1 MKIIVPQQVTPAKLT
16 SSNVSE
22 TDAPA
27 WSSVTNYHP
36 PDHVIYDHRVYECLL
51 NNTNLLP
58 TAGVLTDPPHW
69 LDLGATNRYKMF
81 DQVISTQTARTG
93 TIEVGIDP
101 GTFVNAVAFFG
112 LAGTEI
118 SVSMTDPVEG
128 LVYDET
134 RSLLDNTLIDSW
146 YSYFF
151 EEIVYRSD
159 MVFADLPNY
168 MDGTLSITIDAGL
181 SQAKC
186 GEVVMGRQKK
196 IGVANFGTGVSI
208 QDYSR
213 KDRDAFGN
221 TIITPRAFSKRADY
235 DVTVETKYAAA
246 VQKTLADLRTTPTVY
261 VGDPN
266 RPETVVY
273 GFFKSFTIVLSNPSI
288 SECSIDVE
296 GLV

>member
-1 MKIIVPQQVTPAKLT
+1 MEIIVPQQVTPAKLT
-16 SSNVSE
+16 SSNVPE

-36 PDHVIYDHRVYECLL
+36 PDQVIYDHRVYECLL
-51 NNTNLLP
+51 NNTNLTP

-101 GTFVNAVAFFG
+101 GTFVNAIAFFG

-134 RSLLDNTLIDSW
+134 RSLQDNTLIDSW

-151 EEIVYRSD
+151 EEITYRSD

-168 MDGTLSITIDAGL
+168 MDGTLSFTIDAGL

-235 DVTVETKYAAA
+235 DVTIETKYAAS
-246 VQKTLADLRTTPTVY
+246 VQKTLAELRTTPTVY

>member
-1 MKIIVPQQVTPAKLT
+1 
-16 SSNVSE
+16 
-22 TDAPA
+22 
-27 WSSVTNYHP
+27 
-36 PDHVIYDHRVYECLL
+36 
-51 NNTNLLP
+51 
-58 TAGVLTDPPHW
+58 
-69 LDLGATNRYKMF
+69 
-81 DQVISTQTARTG
+81 
-93 TIEVGIDP
+93 
-101 GTFVNAVAFFG
+101 VNAVAFFG

-118 SVSMTDPVEG
+118 SLSMTDPVEG
-128 LVYDET
+128 IVYNET
-134 RSLLDNTLIDSW
+134 RSLQDNTLINDW

-159 MVFADLPNY
+159 MIFAPLPNY
-168 MDGTLSITIDAGL
+168 MDGTLAFTIDAGA

-186 GEVVMGRQKK
+186 GEVVMGRQKS

-235 DVTVETKYAAA
+235 DVTIETRYAAA

-261 VGDPN
+261 VADPN